1 MKKNTFLLF
10 LCFCVAAI
18 SAHAQ
23 QGKELINVTDLLKIK
38 QIANVTLTPDGS
50 RAVFSVT
57 SIEPDPANRA
67 EHKYSTQ
74 LYLVSTGSATQAPRQ
89 ITYGSNSAS
98 QPAWSPDGKQLA
110 FVRATDGKPQIYL
123 LSMEGGE
130 PVQLTKFKYG
140 ANSPVWS
147 PDGKQILFTSGFGLK
162 ELLSDSLLNPNKEI
176 PKWSYEK
183 PGFFQNE
190 NLNANTTAKPDAD
203 GSLAEI
209 RSYLDKNEKD
219 NKAKVINQLDFQE
232 EASVTGSIDLSH
244 IFIMDA
250 RPDATPK
257 DLTPGFSTSYRPSF
271 TKDGKRIIFEGDKDD
286 TEHPNRSQESEIFSI
301 NRDGSNLKQLLG
313 KKGMAYS
320 SAALSPSGKWLAFE
334 YRPTNDVRIP
344 ALAIMPLD
352 GKEADIVTVPF
363 DRNKSNLTWTEDDKY
378 LYFTSPS
385 NGGVIL
391 SRVNLRNR
399 KVEQLT
405 DFNSGVGSFDIHKNK
420 LLYVKTEVANPY
432 ELYQSDAAAKNAR
445 RVTSFNHD
453 WVKDKKLSM
462 PEKKTFTNS
471 IGQTVEYWVMK
482 PTNFVEGTKYPV
494 VLEIH
499 GGPTA
504 MWGPGETSMWHEY
517 QFFASRGYGVV
528 FSNPRGS
535 GGYGEDFMRANMKD
549 WGQGP
554 ASDIL
559 TSLDHAVAEGWAD
572 TARLAVTGGSYGGYM
587 VTWIVGHDIRFKAA
601 CSQRGVYDLGTFFG
615 EGNAWRLVPNY
626 FGGYPWEEAS
636 RPLLQRE
643 SPLTYVQN
651 ITTPLIIFHGEND
664 LRTGVIQSE
673 MLYKS
678 LKILNR
684 PVEYVRHP
692 GATHEITRSGNNRQR
707 IDQMLRTYEFFER
720 WLHDGDNTK
729 P

>member
-1 MKKNTFLLF
+1 MKRKPFVLLF
-10 LCFCVAAI
+10 YFWILAI
-18 SAHAQ
+18 SSNAQ
-23 QGKELINVTDLLKIK
+23 NGTEPINVTDLLKIK
-38 QIANVTLTPDGS
+38 QINNLEFTPDGS
-50 RAVFSVT
+50 KAVFSVT
-57 SIEPDPANRA
+57 SIEPDKTNKT
-67 EHKYSTQ
+67 EHKYNTQ
-74 LYLVSTGSATQAPRQ
+74 LFLTSTNNSQAHRQ
-89 ITYGSNSAS
+89 LTYGTNSAS
-98 QPAWSPDGKQLA
+98 QPVWSPDGKQLA

-130 PVQLTKFKYG
+130 PVQLTSFKYG

-162 ELLSDSLLNPNKEI
+162 DLLSDSLLNPNKEI

-190 NLNANTTAKPDAD
+190 NLKPNSAKPNPD

-209 RSYLDKNEKD
+209 RSYLDKNETD

-232 EASVTGSIDLSH
+232 EANVTGSIDLSH

-250 RPDATPK
+250 KPDATPK

-271 TKDGKRIIFEGDKDD
+271 TKDGKKIIFEGDRDES
-286 TEHPNRSQESEIFSI
+286 EHPNRSQESEIFSI
-301 NRDGSNLKQLLG
+301 NADGSGLKVLLG
-313 KKGMAYS
+313 KPGMAYN
-320 SAALSPSGKWLAFE
+320 SATLSPSGKWLAFQ

-344 ALAIMPLD
+344 QLAIMPL
-352 GKEADIVTVPF
+352 GGSEAEIITIPY
-363 DRNKSNLTWTEDDKY
+363 DRNKSSLTWSEDDKY

-385 NGGVIL
+385 NGGVL
-391 SRVNLRNR
+391 LCRVSPKSK

-405 DFNSGVGSFDIHKNK
+405 DFNSGVGSFDVHKNK
-420 LLYVKTEVANPY
+420 LLYVKTEVANPN
-432 ELYQSDAAAKNAR
+432 ELYMADAAAKNAKR
-445 RVTSFNHD
+445 ISSFNYD
-453 WVKDKKLSM
+453 WVKDKKLSL
-462 PEKKTFTNS
+462 PEKKIFTNS
-471 IGQTVEYWVMK
+471 LGQTVEYWVMK
-482 PTNFVEGTKYPV
+482 PINFEAGNKYPV
-494 VLEIH
+494 LLEIH

-504 MWGPGETSMWHEY
+504 MWGPGEGSMWHEY
-517 QFFASRGYGVV
+517 QYFASKGYGVV
-528 FSNPRGS
+528 YSNPRGS
-535 GGYGEDFMRANMKD
+535 GGYGEEFMRANIKD
-549 WGQGP
+549 WGNGP
-554 ASDIL
+554 ATDIL
-559 TSLDHAVAEGWAD
+559 TALDKAVAEGWAD
-572 TARLAVTGGSYGGYM
+572 TARLAITGGSYGGYM
-587 VTWIVGHDIRFKAA
+587 VSWILGHDNRFKAA

-626 FGGYPWEEAS
+626 FGGYPWEEGS
-636 RPLLQRE
+636 KSVIQRE

-720 WLHDGDNTK
+720 WLNSSNVVK
-729 P
+729 L

>member
-1 MKKNTFLLF
+1 MKKTSFVLHLY
-10 LCFCVAAI
+10 FCMVAFTLN
-18 SAHAQ
+18 AQ
-23 QGKELINVTDLLKIK
+23 NGKELINVTDLLKIK
-38 QIANVTLTPDGS
+38 QISSIALTPDGS
-50 RAVFSVT
+50 KAAFSVT
-57 SIEPDPANRA
+57 SVEPDPANKS

-74 LYLVSTGSATQAPRQ
+74 LYLTPTSNISQAPRQ
-89 ITYGSNSAS
+89 LTYGSNSAS

-110 FVRATDGKPQIYL
+110 FVRATDGKPQIYM

-130 PVQLTKFKYG
+130 PVQLTTFKYG

-147 PDGKQILFTSGFGLK
+147 PDGKQILYTSGFGLK
-162 ELLSDSLLNPNKEI
+162 EFLSDSLLNPNREI

-190 NLNANTTAKPDAD
+190 NLNVNTTKPNAD
-203 GSLAEI
+203 GTLAEI
-209 RSYLDKNEKD
+209 RSYLDNNEKD

-232 EASVTGSIDLSH
+232 EAGVTGSIELSH
-244 IFIMDA
+244 IFIIDA
-250 RPDATPK
+250 RPEATPK
-257 DLTPGFSTSYRPSF
+257 DLTPGFSTSSHPAF
-271 TKDGKRIIFEGDKDD
+271 TKDGKRIIFEGDNDD
-286 TEHPNRSQESEIFSI
+286 SEHPNRSQESAIFSI
-301 NRDGSNLKQLLG
+301 NTDGSGLKQLLG
-313 KKGMAYS
+313 QQGMSYDGAT
-320 SAALSPSGKWLAFE
+320 LSPSGKWLAFQ
-334 YRPTNDVRIP
+334 YRPINDVRIP
-344 ALAIMPLD
+344 QLAIMPLD
-352 GKEADIVTVPF
+352 GKEADIMTIPH
-363 DRNKSNLTWTEDDKY
+363 DRNKSDLTWSENDKY

-385 NGGVIL
+385 NGGVVL
-391 SRVNLRNR
+391 SRVSPKSK

-405 DFNSGVGSFDIHKNK
+405 DFTSGVGSFDVRKNT
-420 LLYVKTEVANPY
+420 LVYVKTEVANPN
-432 ELYQSDAAAKNAR
+432 ELYLANAAAKNAKR
-445 RVTSFNHD
+445 ISSFNYD
-453 WVKDKKLSM
+453 WVKDKKLSL

-471 IGQTVEYWVMK
+471 KGQTIEYWVMM
-482 PTNFVEGTKYPV
+482 PVNYEAGTKYPLL
-494 VLEIH
+494 LEIH

-504 MWGPGETSMWHEY
+504 MWGPGEGSMWHEY
-517 QFFASRGYGVV
+517 QFFASRGYAVV
-528 FSNPRGS
+528 YSNPRGS
-535 GGYGEDFMRANMKD
+535 GGYGEEFMRANMKD
-549 WGQGP
+549 WGNGP
-554 ASDIL
+554 ATDIL
-559 TSLDHAVAEGWAD
+559 TALDYAVAEGWAD

-587 VTWIVGHDIRFKAA
+587 VSWILGHDKRFKAA

-626 FGGYPWEEAS
+626 FGGYPWEAAS
-636 RPLLQRE
+636 KSIIQSE

-720 WLHDGDNTK
+720 WLNNSNVAK
-729 P
+729 L

>member
-1 MKKNTFLLF
+1 MKKNSFLLL
-10 LCFCVAAI
+10 LCFFVAAFT
-18 SAHAQ
+18 SNAQ
-23 QGKELINVTDLLKIK
+23 HGKELMNVTDLLKIK
-38 QIANVTLTPDGS
+38 QLGSVALTPDGS
-50 RAVFSVT
+50 KAAFSVT
-57 SIEPDPANRA
+57 SIEPDPANA
-67 EHKYSTQ
+67 ADYKYSTQ
-74 LYLVSTGSATQAPRQ
+74 LFLIPANTAAQAPRQ
-89 ITYGSNSAS
+89 LTYGSNSAS
-98 QPAWSPDGKQLA
+98 QPVWSPDGTQLA

-130 PVQLTKFKYG
+130 PVQLTNFKYG

-147 PDGKQILFTSGFGLK
+147 PDGRQLLFTSGFGLK
-162 ELLSDSLLNPNKEI
+162 EFLSDSLLNPNKEI

-190 NLNANTTAKPDAD
+190 NLSVNATRPNAD
-203 GSLAEI
+203 GTLAEI

-232 EASVTGSIDLSH
+232 EAGVTGSIDLSH
-244 IFIMDA
+244 IFIMNA
-250 RPDATPK
+250 RPGATPK
-257 DLTPGFSTSYRPSF
+257 DLTPGFFTSSRPSF
-271 TKDGKRIIFEGDKDD
+271 TKDGKRIIFEGHKDES
-286 TEHPNRSQESEIFSI
+286 EHPNRSQESEIYSI
-301 NRDGSNLKQLLG
+301 NADGSNLKQLLG
-313 KKGMAYS
+313 QKGMAYN
-320 SAALSPSGKWLAFE
+320 SAALSPSGKWLAFQ

-344 ALAIMPLD
+344 KLAIMPLD
-352 GKEADIVTVPF
+352 GKEADITTIPY
-363 DRNKSNLTWTEDDKY
+363 DRNISNLTWAENDKY

-385 NGGVIL
+385 NGGVL
-391 SRVNLRNR
+391 LNRVSP
-399 KVEQLT
+399 KSKKTEQLT
-405 DFNSGVGSFDIHKNK
+405 DFNSGVGSFDIRKNK
-420 LLYVKTEVANPY
+420 LVYVKTEVLNPS
-432 ELYQSDAAAKNAR
+432 ELYVADATAKNEKR
-445 RVTSFNHD
+445 ISSFNHD
-453 WVKDKKLSM
+453 WVKDKKLSL

-482 PTNFVEGTKYPV
+482 PVNYEAGKKYPLL
-494 VLEIH
+494 LEIH

-504 MWGPGETSMWHEY
+504 MWGPGEGSMWHEY

-528 FSNPRGS
+528 YSNPRGS
-535 GGYGEDFMRANMKD
+535 GGYGEEFMRANMKD
-549 WGQGP
+549 WGKGP
-554 ASDIL
+554 ATDIL
-559 TSLDHAVAEGWAD
+559 TSLDLAVAEGWAD

-587 VTWIVGHDIRFKAA
+587 VSWILGHDKRFAAA

-626 FGGYPWEEAS
+626 FGGYPWEAES
-636 RPLLQRE
+636 KPLLQSE
-643 SPLTYVQN
+643 SPLTYVQH

-720 WLHDGDNTK
+720 WLNNSDNTK
-729 P
+729 L